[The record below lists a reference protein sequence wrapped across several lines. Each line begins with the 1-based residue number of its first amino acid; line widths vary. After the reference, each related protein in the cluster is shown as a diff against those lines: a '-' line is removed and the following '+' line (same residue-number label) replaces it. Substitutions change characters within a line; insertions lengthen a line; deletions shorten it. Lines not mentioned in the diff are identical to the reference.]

1 MHVSLCTPHLACLS
15 ETLLEMSTT
24 SPIRTCFRV
33 SLSWDFFLPSSLCP
47 FLSFFVF
54 LEPYPR
60 HIEVSRLEVESELQL
75 LAYATATAT
84 TDQSLVCDLLHT
96 PQQHWVLNPLSEAR
110 DQSCIL
116 MDASL
121 ICFPLSQ
128 ERNSISS
135 KSYGSFVFLILKL
148 GAAFP
153 LIPFQLRRLTSTLM

>member
-110 DQSCIL
+110 DRSRIL
-116 MDASL
+116 MDTSHL
-121 ICFPLSQ
+121 FPLSLDG
-128 ERNSISS
+128 NSSW
-135 KSYGSFVFLILKL
+135 
-148 GAAFP
+148 AF
-153 LIPFQLRRLTSTLM
+153 F

>member
-1 MHVSLCTPHLACLS
+1 MEFNRLGGK
-15 ETLLEMSTT
+15 
-24 SPIRTCFRV
+24 
-33 SLSWDFFLPSSLCP
+33 
-47 FLSFFVF
+47 
-54 LEPYPR
+54 
-60 HIEVSRLEVESELQL
+60 LEVL
-75 LAYATATAT
+75 LPAIT
-84 TDQSLVCDLLHT
+84 TYTEMQDLSHISDLHHSSK
-96 PQQHWVLNPLSEAR
+96 QCQILNPLSEAR